1 MHFFNLSKTSKIHL
15 NSDVALHMLL
25 NLSQAIVLNVA
36 INSFN
41 KALLTIM
48 ISNQV
53 RFFVYRVVEKKV
65 API

>member
-1 MHFFNLSKTSKIHL
+1 M
-15 NSDVALHMLL
+15 L
-25 NLSQAIVLNVA
+25 NLAQAIVLNVA

-53 RFFVYRVVEKKV
+53 SM
-65 API
+65 

>member
-1 MHFFNLSKTSKIHL
+1 M
-15 NSDVALHMLL
+15 L
-25 NLSQAIVLNVA
+25 NLAQAIVLNVA

-53 RFFVYRVVEKKV
+53 SVCVLTLSFFMVSLFCSVMG
-65 API
+65 

>member
-1 MHFFNLSKTSKIHL
+1 M
-15 NSDVALHMLL
+15 L
-25 NLSQAIVLNVA
+25 NLAQAIVLNVA

-53 RFFVYRVVEKKV
+53 SICVNIKFFHGQFVLFSNGVG
-65 API
+65 